1 MKHYPKVNIGE
12 LMVGPSNPVRV
23 MSAINLS
30 PESFYKASIADG
42 IDKFHEMLEN
52 ASKDGADIIDI
63 GGASTAPKD
72 IYSTSDVS
80 VDEEIERVTRALDAL
95 NTSKYPPLSIDTTS
109 SRVAEVALN
118 RGVSMVND
126 TSGLHM
132 DTKMASLVADWCV
145 PIVLMANC
153 NGPCDSILASLNSLK
168 DSLSIAKTAGIKTDK
183 IIIDPGIGFGKPA
196 DVDAA
201 ILRELNIFAELN
213 HPLLVGVSRKSFIG
227 HFLDTPN
234 PDDRLTG
241 SIIATAVAVM
251 NGANIIRTHDIRET
265 KIAIKMGVA
274 LRKPNMHK

>member
-1 MKHYPKVNIGE
+1 MKHYPKVNIGK
-12 LMVGPSNPVRV
+12 LMVGPSKPVRV
-23 MSAINLS
+23 MSVINLS

-63 GGASTAPKD
+63 GGASTAPKE
-72 IYSTSDVS
+72 IYGTSDVS
-80 VDEEIERVTRALDAL
+80 VDEEIERVTHALDSIDA
-95 NTSKYPPLSIDTTS
+95 SKYPPLSIDTTS

-132 DTKMASLVADWCV
+132 DAKMAGLVAGWCV
-145 PIVLMANC
+145 PIVLMSHC
-153 NGPCDSILASLNSLK
+153 SIPCDSILASLNSLR
-168 DSLSIAKTAGIKTDK
+168 DSLTIANNSGIKTDK
-183 IIIDPGIGFGKPA
+183 IILDPGIGFGKPA

-201 ILRELNIFAELN
+201 ILRELNLFVELN

-227 HFLDTPN
+227 HFLDSPN

-251 NGANIIRTHDIRET
+251 NGASIIRTHDIRKT
-265 KIAIKMGVA
+265 KIAIKMGEA
-274 LRKPNMHK
+274 LRKPHMNN